1 MVRTIKEKTDRA
13 LPGER
18 EVTGM
23 ANGKTVK
30 KMKVPHTFIIIFA
43 LIVAAVILTWIIPA
57 GMYDFVKNASGKK
70 KRWWIRL
77 PSTM

>member
-1 MVRTIKEKTDRA
+1 
-13 LPGER
+13 
-18 EVTGM
+18 M

-57 GMYDFVKNASGKK
+57 GDRKSVV
-70 KRWWIRL
+70 
-77 PSTM
+77 